1 MNADAASGRSTPLR
15 DQLAVV
21 TGGARG
27 LGFAIAS
34 RLLDEGASVAL
45 FDRDRDA
52 VGQAREAL
60 VASHGLDASDGQ
72 IVDGYVADV
81 ADEAAVRAAVESLLR
96 RRGRI
101 DILVNNA
108 GIFPHTPFEKLVF
121 DEWRRVL
128 AINLDGAFLCTH
140 AVYPAMVERGYGRI
154 VNISSATFFIGY
166 PEMTPYISSKG
177 GIVGF
182 TRALAGEAG
191 AHGITVNCITPGL
204 IETEGSLEEDPTGEL
219 FEEIVGGQAIKRRGL
234 PEDIAECVAY
244 LVSPGAGFIT
254 GQTINVDGGHRYH

>member
-1 MNADAASGRSTPLR
+1 M
-15 DQLAVV
+15 AVV

-34 RLLDEGASVAL
+34 RLLDDGGSVSV
-45 FDRDRDA
+45 FDRDPEAVERARD
-52 VGQAREAL
+52 AL
-60 VASHGLDASDGQ
+60 VASHGLAGSEGQ
-72 IVDGYVADV
+72 TVDGYVADV
-81 ADEAAVRAAVESLLR
+81 TDEAAIRATVESLTR

-108 GIFPHTPFEKLVF
+108 GIFPHAPFEKLDF
-121 DEWRRVL
+121 GEWRRVL

-140 AVYPAMVERGYGRI
+140 AVYPAMVQRGYGRI

-182 TRALAGEAG
+182 TRALAAEAG
-191 AHGITVNCITPGL
+191 MHGITVNCITPGL
-204 IETEGSLEEDPTGEL
+204 IETEGALEEDPTGEL
-219 FEEIVGGQAIKRRGL
+219 FEEIVGGQAIKRRGR
-234 PEDIAECVAY
+234 PEDIAECVGY

>member
-1 MNADAASGRSTPLR
+1 MNADAASRRSTPLR
-15 DQLAVV
+15 DQVAIV

-34 RLLDEGASVAL
+34 RLLVDGGSVAL
-45 FDRDRDA
+45 FDRDPDAVAQARDA
-52 VGQAREAL
+52 LA
-60 VASHGLDASDGQ
+60 ASHGGGDADEQ
-72 IVDGYVADV
+72 FVDGYVADV
-81 ADEAAVRAAVESLLR
+81 ADEAAVRPAVESLLR

-108 GIFPHTPFEKLVF
+108 GIFPHTPFEKLEF
-121 DEWRRVL
+121 QEWRRVL

-166 PEMTPYISSKG
+166 PEMTAYISSKG

-204 IETEGSLEEDPTGEL
+204 IETEGALEEDPTGEL
-219 FEEIVGGQAIKRRGL
+219 FEEIVGGQAIKRRGR

-244 LVSPGAGFIT
+244 LVNPRAGFIT